1 MVGMLR
7 RWRYHAIGSVLL
19 FSATVLSS
27 EVWWWSA
34 TSRNQVACLETR
46 QVAVVFY
53 AGNVAED
60 YRRLESAFDLVRS
73 ECVASIALVGGDRP
87 ERGFNGSEAN
97 AAILLAMGMPRER
110 ILLGS
115 GSFDSQTNLDE
126 MAGIL
131 DARGWRS
138 SILVSDCLH
147 LDRLARLS
155 RPLTRFRLD
164 RSCSRAPPFG
174 VRLWRSGYEV
184 VAYTSSVLPPSGRSW
199 MVRWLRAQFSI
210 SDESPSNE

>member
-1 MVGMLR
+1 MAGMLR
-7 RWRYHAIGSVLL
+7 RRRDYAIGLVLL
-19 FSATVLSS
+19 FFGAVLSS

-34 TSRNQVACLETR
+34 TSRNQAACLETR

-60 YRRLESAFDLVRS
+60 HSRLESAFDLVRS

-87 ERGFNGSEAN
+87 GRGFNGSEAN
-97 AAILLAMGMPRER
+97 ASILLVMGMPRER

-115 GSFDSQTNLDE
+115 GSFDSRTNLDE

-131 DARGWRS
+131 DARGWQS
-138 SILVSDCLH
+138 GILVSDCLH

-164 RSCSRAPPFG
+164 RSCSRAPPLG

-184 VAYTSSVLPPSGRSW
+184 VAYTSSVLPSGWRSW
-199 MVRWLRAQFSI
+199 MVCWLRAQSSN
-210 SDESPSNE
+210 SDENPSNE